1 MAENAGFRN
10 GGILSSRLCMA
21 GSAWNDPSIFKR
33 ISDIPKEGHNQKVEW
48 KKTLPGYFV
57 M

>member
-21 GSAWNDPSIFKR
+21 GSAWNDPRIFKR
-33 ISDIPKEGHNQKVEW
+33 ISDIPKEGHNQKVAW
-48 KKTLPGYFV
+48 KKTLFGYFV